1 MISVELDQATKMGNG
16 RAQGAFVLQ
25 LVGCI
30 VLAFLL
36 TAGAR
41 MIAGFASHAL
51 GG

>member
-1 MISVELDQATKMGNG
+1 MELDQATKMGNG

-41 MIAGFASHAL
+41 MITSFAFDAL
-51 GG
+51 GV